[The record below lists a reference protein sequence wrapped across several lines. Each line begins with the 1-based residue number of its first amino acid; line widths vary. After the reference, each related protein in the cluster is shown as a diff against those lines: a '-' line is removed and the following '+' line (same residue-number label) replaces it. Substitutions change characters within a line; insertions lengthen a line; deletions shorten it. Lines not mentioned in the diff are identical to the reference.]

1 MSLLLL
7 LTQFFLVGNQRH
19 IQMNLELNKENGNQY
34 EKSSFVG
41 LAINNKKIF
50 FQHLFLSF
58 LMCIFCF
65 RMI

>member
-41 LAINNKKIF
+41 LAINK
-50 FQHLFLSF
+50 
-58 LMCIFCF
+58 
-65 RMI
+65 